1 MILLAMK
8 QFTEDQIREI
18 YENHVKLSP
27 EYFTKYRFLPE
38 CPVRAWNYSWK
49 GHDMSRNFI
58 VLDFIEW
65 IKKHN
70 IEKGNNLAF
79 TSSVD
84 PELEFIDYENSYYM
98 KYPPCDLHE
107 YIFQLKD
114 KFDFF
119 IFNQTIDHLYNPFM
133 AVENIYQYI
142 KPGGYLFTSTSAINV
157 PHMTPTHY
165 NQYNP
170 MGLAILMMS
179 VGFEIVEVGQ
189 WGNYDYIC
197 KLFKEHKWPDAYE
210 ASHENEEKNV
220 VQSWIL
226 VRKPN

>member
-1 MILLAMK
+1 MYNLMYK
-8 QFTEDQIREI
+8 IREI

-58 VLDFIEW
+58 ILDFIEW

-119 IFNQTIDHLYNPFM
+119 VFNQTIDHLYNPFM
-133 AVENIYQYI
+133 AVENIYQYV
-142 KPGGYLFTSTSAINV
+142 KPGGYL
-157 PHMTPTHY
+157 
-165 NQYNP
+165 
-170 MGLAILMMS
+170 
-179 VGFEIVEVGQ
+179 
-189 WGNYDYIC
+189 YIC
-197 KLFKEHKWPDAYE
+197 IPFMQPIHNDPKDYRRYTSDGLIQLL
-210 ASHENEEKNV
+210 EKY
-220 VQSWIL
+220 L
-226 VRKPN
+226 YVR